1 MQTDPPALAL
11 GIVVLDAHADDGAD
25 AGKGEGHDANQRPVA
40 SGPPAGAT
48 TARLKVTDGNLNGDV
63 TTPFIQFSLSS
74 SARRLQERPLLQFF
88 ERLLE
93 FLLRVHH
100 DRTVPSNGL
109 LQWLPRDQEEPDSFL
124 ACLYLY
130 LVTSVE
136 ENK

>member
-1 MQTDPPALAL
+1 M
-11 GIVVLDAHADDGAD
+11 
-25 AGKGEGHDANQRPVA
+25 
-40 SGPPAGAT
+40 
-48 TARLKVTDGNLNGDV
+48 KVTNGNLNV
-63 TTPFIQFSLSS
+63 SLSS

-100 DRTVPSNGL
+100 DRTVPSYGL

-130 LVTSVE
+130 LITSVE
-136 ENK
+136 ENKRAIVSLRRRRRIQPADSFRRNSERAGCVAELSPAREHIRKRVTSRFHR

>member
-1 MQTDPPALAL
+1 M
-11 GIVVLDAHADDGAD
+11 
-25 AGKGEGHDANQRPVA
+25 RP
-40 SGPPAGAT
+40 
-48 TARLKVTDGNLNGDV
+48 L
-63 TTPFIQFSLSS
+63 FIQFSLSS

-100 DRTVPSNGL
+100 DRTIPSNGL

-130 LVTSVE
+130 FITSVE
-136 ENK
+136 ENKRAIVSLRRRRRIQPADSFRRTASGPDALQNFPPPANTYANA